1 VTEHS
6 ELLALALEA
15 ARRASA
21 AIRDIYRHDFAVRHK
36 ADQSPVTQADERAEA
51 IILEMLEREAPGIP
65 AVAEERHAA
74 SGHANMASARFWLID
89 PLDGTKEFISRN
101 GEFTVNVGL
110 IEDGVPVLG
119 VVQAPA
125 LDLVYVAAGPGTAKR
140 RHGDDSEFEA
150 ISARLAPERGAI
162 VLHSR
167 SHRDDRRLD
176 AFVAAL
182 PGATRAISGSSIKFC
197 RLADGEADLYPRF
210 GTTMEWDT
218 AAGQAVLEAAGGMV
232 TTLDG
237 PPLRYGKLEFRNPDF
252 IARGRN

>member
-1 VTEHS
+1 MTERS
-6 ELLALALEA
+6 ELLGLALEA
-15 ARRASA
+15 ARRASV
-21 AIRDIYRHDFAVRHK
+21 AILEIYRDDFTVRHK
-36 ADQSPVTQADERAEA
+36 ADQSPVTHADERAEA

-89 PLDGTKEFISRN
+89 PLDGTKEFIGRN

-110 IEDGVPVLG
+110 VEDGVPVLG

-125 LDLVYVAAGPGTAKR
+125 LDLVYAAAGPGTAKR
-140 RHGDDSEFEA
+140 RQGDDSEFEA
-150 ISARLAPERGAI
+150 ISARLAPERGVI

-197 RLADGEADLYPRF
+197 RRADGEADLYPRF